1 MIYFVSSPFRI
12 SRSSCGDWSNLDLG
26 LLQQSLE
33 NSVSEE
39 DNGGHMIRQVAVFIL
54 LAGISSFGFAQTPEG
69 PAAPAP
75 PPEAAK
81 DATYLICKNK
91 AVVRTLRVSKKPN
104 GGCMATYTKD
114 GVDQIVGNSWT
125 TERCAKVIGNIRE
138 NLEKANWK
146 CKDISEARVSSSEG

>member
-1 MIYFVSSPFRI
+1 M
-12 SRSSCGDWSNLDLG
+12 G
-26 LLQQSLE
+26 
-33 NSVSEE
+33 
-39 DNGGHMIRQVAVFIL
+39 RQVAVFIL
-54 LAGISSFGFAQTPEG
+54 LAGFSWIGHAQTPADA
-69 PAAPAP
+69 PAALPAVP
-75 PPEAAK
+75 TNITPDAK

-91 AVVRTLRVSKKPN
+91 TVVRTLRVSKKPN

-114 GVDQIVGNSWT
+114 GVDQVVGNSWT